1 MNQDMD
7 RQTLIR
13 KKTIEKYVE
22 MLYGRFTHLF
32 PERLVDL
39 KAKAVEKFLN
49 TNLSYD
55 DIIQILLKAVE
66 ERDRIYKAIEYIKE
80 ETYYNDKE
88 GCCYELDYNKCE
100 DLLKILKGEENE

>member
-1 MNQDMD
+1 MNQDMN
-7 RQTLIR
+7 REMLIR

-32 PERLVDL
+32 PERLDDL

-55 DIIQILLKAVE
+55 EIIQILLKIVE
-66 ERDRIYKAIEYIKE
+66 EREKGTFLSIEDVQKRGKVSQTLI
-80 ETYYNDKE
+80 DKMKTM
-88 GCCYELDYNKCE
+88 GILD
-100 DLLKILKGEENE
+100 DLPDSNQLSLF